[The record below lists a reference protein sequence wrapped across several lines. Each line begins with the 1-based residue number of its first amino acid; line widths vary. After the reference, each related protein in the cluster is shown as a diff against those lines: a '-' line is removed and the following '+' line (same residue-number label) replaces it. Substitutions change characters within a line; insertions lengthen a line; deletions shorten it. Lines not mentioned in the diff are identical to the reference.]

1 MKKLLYIFLGLSLIF
16 ACSDDGDSDSNE
28 PCPNQPQLTTNEVSE
43 IEYNDNTYLTNAT
56 FSGEIQNIQLGANC
70 ETFSITNQGFV
81 YNTTVQPTTS
91 DNVVNVNGQNPSIN
105 IANLSNETT
114 YYVRAYLTNTLGTFY
129 GNEVSFTTLESLY
142 TPITDANFNQAIE
155 TCLSTNP
162 INGMC
167 SDSEY
172 GAMPDWDVSQVT
184 DMIDAFYQRID
195 FNADISAWDVSNV
208 THMGAMFDSASSF
221 NQPIGD
227 WDVSSVIRMWDM
239 FENAT
244 SFNQP
249 IGDWNVSSVITLE
262 AMFRNT
268 TFNQPIGDW
277 DVSNVTSMGGM
288 FYGADSFN
296 QPIGNW
302 NVSNVT
308 NMSGMFSSASI
319 FNQDISS
326 WDVSSATTMADLFS
340 AADSFNQD
348 LSSWNVDNVVTCGYF
363 CLDTPNWTLPKPDFT
378 NCSDADDLGCN

>member
-43 IEYNDNTYLTNAT
+43 IEYNENTDLTNAT

-81 YNTTVQPTTS
+81 YSTTVQPTTS

-105 IANLSNETT
+105 IVNLSNETT
-114 YYVRAYLTNTLGTFY
+114 YYVRAYLTNLLGTFY
-129 GNEVSFTTLESLY
+129 GNEVSFTTLESLN

-172 GAMPDWDVSQVT
+172 GAMPNWDVSQVT
-184 DMIDAFYQRID
+184 DMNNAFYFRSD
-195 FNADISAWDVSNV
+195 FNADISNWNVSSVAN
-208 THMGAMFDSASSF
+208 TTYMFYRAYDF

-227 WDVSSVIRMWDM
+227 WDVSSVTDM
-239 FENAT
+239 SGMFT
-244 SFNQP
+244 
-249 IGDWNVSSVITLE
+249 E
-262 AMFRNT
+262 AYQ
-268 TFNQPIGDW
+268 FNQPIGDW
-277 DVSNVTSMGGM
+277 DVSNVTNLYRM
-288 FYGADSFN
+288 FNFANDFNLPIGNWDVSNVIYMDQMFFSTSFN

-302 NVSNVT
+302 DVSGVT
-308 NMSGMFSSASI
+308 AMYKMFAGAEA
-319 FNQDISS
+319 FNQDISN
-326 WDVSSATTMADLFS
+326 WDVSNVIYMGEMFISADE
-340 AADSFNQD
+340 FNQD
-348 LSSWNVDNVVTCGYF
+348 LGDWDVNSVINCYDFCVETWSWS
-363 CLDTPNWTLPKPDFT
+363 LPKPNFT
-378 NCSDADDLGCN
+378 NCTSGCD